1 MEFRTLKSFL
11 RKVDAAS
18 AERRDL
24 LKQARAAEKRLSE
37 ISALRKQVVTYARTR
52 KVFEAYR
59 QAGYS
64 KKFATEHREELE
76 AYRGAKRA
84 FQKME
89 QAKIPSGRELQAAFE
104 QTLVEKRNA
113 YAAYLAMVDI
123 TKKWT
128 GRQRDWSMIHA
139 QLSIYF
145 AERMPE

>member
-1 MEFRTLKSFL
+1 
-11 RKVDAAS
+11 
-18 AERRDL
+18 
-24 LKQARAAEKRLSE
+24 
-37 ISALRKQVVTYARTR
+37 
-52 KVFEAYR
+52 
-59 QAGYS
+59 
-64 KKFATEHREELE
+64 
-76 AYRGAKRA
+76 
-84 FQKME
+84 ME